1 MSRVVIY
8 DTTLRDGAQHE
19 GISLSLEDK
28 FKIARKLDELGLH
41 YIEGGWP
48 GANPKDSEFFRRA
61 RSELRLR
68 HAKLAAFGSTRRA
81 GVAAENDPILNELV
95 LAGTPV
101 VAVVGKSWVL
111 HVTEVLRT
119 TREEN
124 LRMIRD
130 SVAYLKRHGL
140 EVVYDAEHFFDGFR
154 ADPEYAL
161 ATLRAAAEGGAD
173 WLVLCDTN
181 GGSLPSDVRAIV
193 ARVVQEFRTPIGIHT
208 HNDAELAV
216 ANTLVAVEAG
226 ATHVQGTINGYGER
240 VGNANLCSVIPNLKL
255 KLKIDCI
262 SDEQLAKLTEV
273 SRFVAEVANV
283 AHPSHLPYVG
293 ASAFAH
299 KAGLHVNAVLKTAAS
314 FEHIPPALVG
324 NRQRILVSELS
335 GRSNILAKAR
345 QLGIDLSDNEAEAR
359 RLTEEIK
366 RLEHQGFQFDAAEA
380 SFELLLRRSQPEYRA
395 PFELL
400 HFLVVV
406 QRASDGVL
414 MAEATVKVRVG
425 DQVMHTAA
433 EGNGP
438 VHALDSALRKA
449 LRGFYPE
456 VGRVQLTDYKV
467 RVLDGETGTAARVRV
482 LIESTDGER
491 TWTTVGSS
499 TNIIEASWLALA
511 DSLEYFLVHSRNGH
525 RAGVQP

>member
-1 MSRVVIY
+1 MPRVVIY

-28 FKIARKLDELGLH
+28 FKIARKLDELGIY

-380 SFELLLRRSQPEYRA
+380 SFELLLRRSQLEYRA

-406 QRASDGVL
+406 QRASDGAL
-414 MAEATVKVRVG
+414 LAEATVKVRVG

>member
-1 MSRVVIY
+1 MPRVVIY

-28 FKIARKLDELGLH
+28 FKIARKLDELGIH

-81 GVAAENDPILNELV
+81 GVAAENDPILNEVV

-380 SFELLLRRSQPEYRA
+380 SFELLLRRSQPAYRA